1 MKNLN
6 NKGVS
11 LIELLIAIAVGAIVL
26 SALTLLVTQATKGYR
41 VQVATAQIQNEANIT
56 LNQMESAVMEA
67 KEITIENE
75 KAADGTEIAG
85 SNTRYLVLSENVVY
99 IYDNANETLYLA
111 DSKYTSQSDLD
122 TKASIVCLDVT
133 EFKVK
138 IEKGSFETKD
148 DGTGRQVISK
158 TDNPVRLEI
167 TVNVEKNSQERTVSR
182 VSGVRNMLDLSDIQL
197 GVHQLKTGNVS
208 LSDIDGYVVR

>member
-41 VQVATAQIQNEANIT
+41 VQVETAQIQNEANIT
-56 LNQMESAVMEA
+56 LNQIESAVMEA
-67 KEITIENE
+67 KEITVENE
-75 KAADGTEIAG
+75 KAPNGTEIAG
-85 SNTRYLVLSENVVY
+85 GNTRYLVLSDNMVY
-99 IYDNANETLYLA
+99 IYDSTKETLYLA
-111 DSKYTSQSDLD
+111 DKKYTSQSDLD
-122 TKASIVCLDVT
+122 TKASIVCVDVT

-138 IEKGSFETKD
+138 IKKESFKTKD
-148 DGTGRQVISK
+148 DGTGRQVINK
-158 TDNPVRLEI
+158 IDNPVRMEI
-167 TVNVEKNSQERTVSR
+167 TVNVKKNSRERTVSR
-182 VSGVRNMLDLSDIQL
+182 ISGVRNMLNLSDIQL

-208 LSDIDGYVVR
+208 LSDIDSYVVK

>member
-99 IYDNANETLYLA
+99 IYDNAKETLYLA

-167 TVNVEKNSQERTVSR
+167 TVNVAKNSQERTVSR